1 MTTFSLL
8 VDELT
13 TEVVRPDLRS
23 TIATYV
29 NQTVREMHFRPGINT
44 LAKFDANRFEDEL
57 TFTTEGMWLW
67 ALPSA
72 TRFQD
77 IEALFINDLGLYVP
91 KRSPRIALEPSFEPN
106 PDLYWYRSGA
116 QIAINGVA
124 NGWTGKI
131 SYFMF
136 VKTLAY
142 KTANQRT
149 IEYDKDTD
157 TYSLVGGG
165 TPTEE
170 QLEVETH
177 WLLQRHGECVK
188 EGTRA
193 KLYKRLADESRARMA
208 FSAFESMR
216 TGVTLNEPSS

>member
-1 MTTFSLL
+1 
-8 VDELT
+8 
-13 TEVVRPDLRS
+13 
-23 TIATYV
+23 
-29 NQTVREMHFRPGINT
+29 
-44 LAKFDANRFEDEL
+44 
-57 TFTTEGMWLW
+57 
-67 ALPSA
+67 
-72 TRFQD
+72 
-77 IEALFINDLGLYVP
+77 
-91 KRSPRIALEPSFEPN
+91 
-106 PDLYWYRSGA
+106 
-116 QIAINGVA
+116 
-124 NGWTGKI
+124 
-131 SYFMF
+131 MF